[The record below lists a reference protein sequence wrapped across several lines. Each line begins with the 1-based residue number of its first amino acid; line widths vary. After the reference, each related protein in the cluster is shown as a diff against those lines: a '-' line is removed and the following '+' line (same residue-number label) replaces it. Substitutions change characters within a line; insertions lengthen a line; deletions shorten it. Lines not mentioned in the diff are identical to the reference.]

1 MKNIVSALPRVV
13 LTGCILCLL
22 ALVSMNC
29 VDMPLAPLAPM
40 SDIKLEGISIIDITR
55 TFADFLA
62 KDTTLTRNSDGTS
75 SYIKSEPLTPQG
87 IPPLKLQ
94 PQPSS
99 QQVGVGQFEVDGFSR
114 NSTILATTISPSL
127 SGTLPG
133 LPAASFPVSG
143 ISIDD
148 TSFDYVKIATGTL
161 TLTIVNN
168 MPVPIDFPNPIVLH
182 NSWTSPVDNSVI
194 ASFSITGTINPAGS
208 VTIPAVIDGKLLRGI
223 LKTDPVQLHTSG
235 SLSPVTF
242 TSSSGLSISFQSTK
256 LTADSALAV
265 IPAQPVAS
273 INDSV
278 LVVDTLTVI
287 QSAVLTKGLIV
298 LRLVN
303 NLGVDVGVNL
313 NIHEMKQNSASYSI
327 HQTLTARQSQD
338 FNLDF
343 SKISIQADPPMRQY
357 GTTVKFSVGITTLDS
372 KGIKKVV
379 TKNDFVQALFIPRDT
394 LVIRSVTGKIQPT
407 IVPVNSGVASG
418 IKGLDLGNLSAK
430 VALKGLQLKMNLPI
444 TGGFPTDYHLAFVAK
459 NSKTNVVDSI
469 QLISGSSGAFPR
481 MNPSTGVTVIQLSN
495 PEVDIDGFISKF
507 FPEVPD
513 SFFVRGSLTIDPPD
527 IFSQTAVYSI
537 YDTTKVYP
545 SFDMNFPVALG
556 IRNGVIKEVLAFG
569 KQEIPKDFTKAV
581 GQGTLTFYFYN
592 RFPFKMYFHANFLGN
607 YNPQTHKGDTLLFIS
622 PSDTI
627 QAASV
632 DVNGMTTTPTFSKA
646 SISLNGAQ
654 MVQFNKADSLYI
666 RFDMYTSNNGQVV
679 RVRDTDYIRVYA
691 KGDITYTV
699 NKP

>member
-13 LTGCILCLL
+13 RTGWFMCLL
-22 ALVSMNC
+22 ALISMNC
-29 VDMPLAPLAPM
+29 VDMPLAPVAPM

-62 KDTTLTRNSDGTS
+62 KDTTLTRNANGTS
-75 SYIKSEPLTPQG
+75 SYIKSESLTPQG

-99 QQVGVGQFEVDGFSR
+99 QKVDVGQFKVNGFSK
-114 NSTILATTISPSL
+114 NSTFPATSISPSF
-127 SGTLPG
+127 SGTLPL
-133 LPAASFPVSG
+133 LPAGSFPVSAV
-143 ISIDD
+143 SVND
-148 TSFDYVKIATGTL
+148 TSYDYIRIDTGKL
-161 TLTIVNN
+161 YLTITNN

-182 NSWTSPVDNSVI
+182 NNWSNPGDNSVV
-194 ASFSITGTINPAGS
+194 ASFSFTSPINPAG
-208 VTIPAVIDGKLLRGI
+208 TITVPAVLDGKLLRGS
-223 LKTDPVQLHTSG
+223 LMTDPIQVHTSG

-242 TSSSGLSISFQSTK
+242 TSTSGLSISFQSTN
-256 LTADSALAV
+256 LSADSALAM
-265 IPAQPVAS
+265 IPPQSVAS

-278 LVVDTLTVI
+278 LVVDSLTVI
-287 QSAVLTKGLIV
+287 QNASFTKGLIL

-303 NLGVDVGVNL
+303 NLGIDVGVDLTVN
-313 NIHEMKQNSASYSI
+313 EMKQGGTSYSI
-327 HQTLTARQSQD
+327 NQTLTARQTQD
-338 FNLDF
+338 INLDF
-343 SKISIQADPPMRQY
+343 SKISIQADPPMKQY

-372 KGIKKVV
+372 KGTKKVV
-379 TKNDFVQALFIPRDT
+379 TKNDFVQALFIPKDS

-407 IVPVNSGVASG
+407 TVPVNSGVASG
-418 IKGLDLGNLSAK
+418 INGLDLGNLTAK

-444 TGGFPTDYHLAFVAK
+444 TGGFPTDYHLAFIAK
-459 NSKTNVVDSI
+459 NSRMNVIDSI
-469 QLISGSSGAFPR
+469 LLVSGSGSSFPR
-481 MNPSTGVTVIQLSN
+481 INPSTGATVIQLSN

-556 IRNGVIKEVLAFG
+556 IKSGVIKEVVAFG

-592 RFPFKMYFHANFLGN
+592 KFPIKMYFHANFLGN
-607 YNPQTHKGDTLLFIS
+607 YNPQTHQGDTLLFIA

-632 DVNGMTTTPTFSKA
+632 DVNGLTTAPTFSKA

-666 RFDMYTSNNGQVV
+666 RFDMSTSNNGQVV
-679 RVRDTDYIRVYA
+679 RMRDTDYIRVYA